1 MNRNGPRGNDH
12 NDGYSR
18 LDALIYLA
26 EKNRID
32 ISDLGPPYDT
42 KQIVSRLK
50 ENGIKNIE
58 EQIAAVIMIHGET
71 KVTEK
76 VLKNSALSALVRV
89 GNNSSKLSRSH
100 STGTTAG
107 THDASVGDTTGREVE
122 DLVSTREQ
130 LTGTLGVAKYSG
142 SVSSAPARST
152 LTGLPI
158 QVTVDTMASEFA
170 RYGIIELSMLLD
182 FEVFLLEN
190 YREINLAGLRSATRS
205 SADIEHLAPSNLTG
219 LVAIALT
226 DLPEFLDGQEMNEK
240 CALRL
245 SVLQRYHFANLG
257 LAEDK
262 NNNVKSAFEKL
273 KRYVIYRF
281 FGEPNMPIIK
291 ELVAAFLDK
300 SNGKAAKSFTK
311 RKNGKVQNFDNSEQ
325 LIFTILREFFKS
337 KGLPDTERYPQT
349 RPTQLAFLETQ
360 LTLRTLRLLDAL
372 SGFESFVEDL
382 TFTVNGKT
390 YRYHPEDFFGAAVFD
405 VEHGHPGLFN
415 EQLFEVKRAILT
427 GDFRRRIEILS
438 SQNDASR
445 EFVRLLRNTNG
456 FLEGFHKRYE
466 ARGGTLP
473 RDLETRVLD
482 LYGSCPLSA
491 RTGSSASAAA
501 SLAAPGGARASG
513 EPPLV
518 AVLREHHAAA
528 PGGASSSVSIPFP
541 TFAEGT
547 ASRALMDAA
556 AAAGSAEAASSSSLY
571 ASAPQ
576 CAALS
581 ETWKAAAV
589 PALRARAADA
599 FRECV
604 AAAPGG
610 ARASG
615 EPLLVASLRAP
626 QEAFEIKNEGGE
638 FRIYYRKIPIPVYTA
653 DNYEAATRYIRE
665 ISANERAIQQL
676 NNVVIGISVGF
687 TIIPSSPS
695 SPMFIVNLDGER
707 VGRFSTFSDV
717 VAVIDDT
724 IRIPGQLAAIRA
736 MLADAGGA
744 RAETG
749 PPGRGGRYPSKK
761 SKRSKRNGTRHTK
774 HTKHSKRITM
784 GHVLSRKLR
793 RHHLHRGH
801 RKPAAKSGRSTQRRK
816 SNK

>member
-1 MNRNGPRGNDH
+1 MSRNDMPGSHGNDH
-12 NDGYSR
+12 NDGYNR

-26 EKNRID
+26 AQNKID

-42 KQIVSRLK
+42 KQIVSRLIK
-50 ENGIKNIE
+50 NGIKNIE
-58 EQIAAVIMIHGET
+58 EQIAAIIVRHGES
-71 KVTEK
+71 KVIEK
-76 VLKNSALSALVRV
+76 RFENSALSALVRA

-107 THDASVGDTTGREVE
+107 THDASVGDATGREVD

-142 SVSSAPARST
+142 SVSSAPAQST

-182 FEVFLLEN
+182 FESFLLEN

-226 DLPEFLDGQEMNEK
+226 DLPEFLDGQEMNEG
-240 CALRL
+240 CLLRL

-273 KRYVIYRF
+273 KRYVIYWTSKKNRF
-281 FGEPNMPIIK
+281 FGELNMPIIK
-291 ELVAAFLDK
+291 ELAAAFLDK

-337 KGLPDTERYPQT
+337 EKLPDTERYPQT

-360 LTLRTLRLLDAL
+360 LTLRTLHLLDAL

-390 YRYHPEDFFGAAVFD
+390 YRYHPEDFFGAAVYD
-405 VEHGHPGLFN
+405 VEHGLPGLFN
-415 EQLFEVKRAILT
+415 SQPFEVKRTILT
-427 GDFRRRIEILS
+427 GDFKRRIGLLS
-438 SQNDASR
+438 SRDDASR

-456 FLEGFHKRYE
+456 FLVGFHKRYE

-491 RTGSSASAAA
+491 RAGSSASAAV
-501 SLAAPGGARASG
+501 SLAAPGGASSSVSISFPTFAQGSAIRAALEHAAATAGSAGAASSSSLYASAPQCSAFRAAADAVPALRGSAADAFRECVAAEPGGARASG

-518 AVLREHHAAA
+518 A
-528 PGGASSSVSIPFP
+528 
-541 TFAEGT
+541 
-547 ASRALMDAA
+547 
-556 AAAGSAEAASSSSLY
+556 
-571 ASAPQ
+571 
-576 CAALS
+576 
-581 ETWKAAAV
+581 
-589 PALRARAADA
+589 
-599 FRECV
+599 
-604 AAAPGG
+604 
-610 ARASG
+610 
-615 EPLLVASLRAP
+615 SLRAP
-626 QEAFEIKNEGGE
+626 S
-638 FRIYYRKIPIPVYTA
+638 
-653 DNYEAATRYIRE
+653 EAAPRAGAGAGAGSSSASSIDLRAAE
-665 ISANERAIQQL
+665 IYFRNSRGRTTDPRLEPALVEAEDFFRRNGGQPRP
-676 NNVVIGISVGF
+676 V
-687 TIIPSSPS
+687 PSS
-695 SPMFIVNLDGER
+695 LR
-707 VGRFSTFSDV
+707 QY
-717 VAVIDDT
+717 T
-724 IRIPGQLAAIRA
+724 IRIMPGGGPHDIIRDGRLVAQTFNTDILNMYLDDNIIYLLIYYTSRKDQRQELAGLPRI
-736 MLADAGGA
+736 GGS
-744 RAETG
+744 RH
-749 PPGRGGRYPSKK
+749 PSKK
-761 SKRSKRNGTRHTK
+761 FKRSKRNGQRVTSH
-774 HTKHSKRITM
+774 
-784 GHVLSRKLR
+784 KLK
-793 RHHLHRGH
+793 RHHLHRSH
-801 RKPAAKSGRSTQRRK
+801 RKPAAKSRRYTQRRK